1 MKALGHKGDR
11 ERGAALVVCLL
22 IMAVL
27 ALLGAAM
34 LTTSVIELKIGG
46 SQRASKVNFYAADG
60 AARFLVTRLAS
71 PTDTLGNVAQI
82 DVPNQTLAPNAA
94 NDPADPNMAGWA
106 TYTADTAPPWG
117 GPSQPFSYHYRVIYL
132 RKGNPPKGYSANTFA
147 GFFYQV
153 DCLGQDVAVSTINMK
168 IGPK

>member
-1 MKALGHKGDR
+1 MKTLGHKGDR

-94 NDPADPNMAGWA
+94 NDPEDPGMLGWA
-106 TYTADTAPPWG
+106 LAQEGVAYPWG
-117 GPSQPFSYHYRVIYL
+117 GPMPFDFHYRVVYL

>member
-1 MKALGHKGDR
+1 MKTLGHKGDR

-82 DVPNQTLAPNAA
+82 DLPNQPLAPNAA
-94 NDPADPNMAGWA
+94 NDPADPGMPGWA
-106 TYTADTAPPWG
+106 LAQEGVVYPWG
-117 GPSQPFSYHYRVIYL
+117 GPMPFDFHYRVVYL